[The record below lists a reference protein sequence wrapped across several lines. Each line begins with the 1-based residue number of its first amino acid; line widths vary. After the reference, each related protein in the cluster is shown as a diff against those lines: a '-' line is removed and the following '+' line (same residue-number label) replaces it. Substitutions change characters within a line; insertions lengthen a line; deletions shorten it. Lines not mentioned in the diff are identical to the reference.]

1 MAANFIT
8 NALIK
13 HSGGLLSSGLVTP
26 IHLSMKHTATPPAA
40 VDRLSTAISGAAYGQ
55 RTSTRLPQADMIGDL
70 YVQVAVPAI
79 SGGGAYDAY
88 FGLSLIDSITV
99 RIGSVRICEIENM
112 RAALKAAFLLS
123 SKGRTGKYQSLLE
136 CCGSESASAAATTV
150 CLPIPWAFSS
160 LINGGKNGKWLPA
173 HLARA
178 GSREISV
185 DITWG
190 PEANVNDGGTGTG
203 SLAISSAELIAH
215 TLVVAEGERM
225 EAAGQG
231 VFLHH
236 FAEIQSQPP
245 VDVASGSNNLDLSA
259 FRGTMGSV
267 FFFNCVDG
275 DSGTF
280 SVGGAAV
287 AEDDGAYCDQIN
299 IDGRVLE
306 IASSAAERRLEV
318 AELDLSCR
326 ADDLTTN
333 VTSVSDA
340 RNLVVA
346 AMNLSPS
353 DPSVMTGG
361 LALRDVRSVTAD
373 YVATD
378 GGEVEVAITS
388 SSAIALEAGSFVLLR

>member
-1 MAANFIT
+1 MAANFVT
-8 NALIK
+8 NSLIK
-13 HSGGLLSSGLVTP
+13 HAGGLLSSGLVTP
-26 IHLSMKHTATPPAA
+26 VHLSMKHASTPPAA
-40 VDRLSTAISGAAYGQ
+40 VDRLSTAISGVAYGQ

-70 YVQVAVPAI
+70 YVQVSVPAMGTD
-79 SGGGAYDAY
+79 SYDPH

-99 RIGSVRICEIENM
+99 RIGSVRICELENL

-123 SKGRTGKYQSLLE
+123 AKGRTGKYQSLLE
-136 CCGSESASAAATTV
+136 SCGPEAASGAATTV
-150 CLPIPWAFSS
+150 CLPIPWAYSS
-160 LINGGKNGKWLPA
+160 LINGGKNGKWLPT

-190 PEANVNDGGTGTG
+190 ALANVKSGTTDTPVI
-203 SLAISSAELIAH
+203 ASAELIAH
-215 TLVVAEGERM
+215 SLVVAEAERL
-225 EAAGQG
+225 EAEGQG
-231 VFLHH
+231 VYLHH

-245 VDVASGSNNLDLSA
+245 SDVSAGSNTIDLSA

-267 FFFNCVDG
+267 FFFNVTDA
-275 DSGTF
+275 DSGSF
-280 SVGGAAV
+280 SAGGAAV
-287 AEDDGAYCDQIN
+287 GQDDDAYCDQIN

-306 IASSAAERRLEV
+306 IASSASERRLEV
-318 AELDLSCR
+318 TELDLACR
-326 ADDLTTN
+326 TDATLAA
-333 VTSVSDA
+333 DA

-346 AMNLSPS
+346 AINLSPS
-353 DPSVMTGG
+353 DPQVMTGG
-361 LALRDVRSVTAD
+361 LALRDVRSVSAD